1 MTKHRVP
8 PAFQGI
14 ADDILK
20 CVRGRYLI
28 KKLAENIFGVIEL
41 RGFSLACLVAASLV
55 LMVVLPGIGVASDA
69 SGDQNTF
76 SDLISELM
84 SNPKFY
90 ASTLIQFLMGF
101 LLGYFSFKIIK
112 YVIAL
117 LITLVVGSFLSV
129 WSLGD
134 SLNTL
139 LSKLFPEIV
148 NAIPYI
154 TTALQVLGVVIVG
167 PIATG
172 FIIGAIIG
180 FLRR

>member
-1 MTKHRVP
+1 MG
-8 PAFQGI
+8 Q
-14 ADDILK
+14 
-20 CVRGRYLI
+20 CLI
-28 KKLAENIFGVIEL
+28 RKFTENIFGVIEL
-41 RGFSLACLVAASLV
+41 RGFSLACLVAVSLA
-55 LMVVLPGIGVASDA
+55 LMVVLPSVGVASDV

-101 LLGYFSFKIIK
+101 LVGYFSFKIIK

-117 LITLVVGSFLSV
+117 LITLVIGSFLSV

-134 SLNTL
+134 SLSTL
-139 LSKLFPEIV
+139 LSRLFPEIV
-148 NAIPYI
+148 NAMPYI
-154 TTALQVLGVVIVG
+154 ITALQILGVVIVG

-172 FIIGAIIG
+172 FIIGAIVG
-180 FLRR
+180 LLRR

>member
-1 MTKHRVP
+1 M
-8 PAFQGI
+8 
-14 ADDILK
+14 
-20 CVRGRYLI
+20 I
-28 KKLAENIFGVIEL
+28 KL
-41 RGFSLACLVAASLV
+41 RGFSLACLVVVSLV
-55 LMVVLPGIGVASDA
+55 LIAVSARVSVASDA

-76 SDLISELM
+76 SEIISELL

-90 ASTLIQFLMGF
+90 TSTLIQFLMGF
-101 LLGYFSFKIIK
+101 LVGYFSFKIIK

-148 NAIPYI
+148 NAMPYI
-154 TTALQVLGVVIVG
+154 ITALQILGVVIVG

-172 FIIGAIIG
+172 FIVGAIIG
-180 FLRR
+180 LLRR

>member
-1 MTKHRVP
+1 V
-8 PAFQGI
+8 
-14 ADDILK
+14 
-20 CVRGRYLI
+20 LI
-28 KKLAENIFGVIEL
+28 
-41 RGFSLACLVAASLV
+41 
-55 LMVVLPGIGVASDA
+55 VVLPGIGVASDV

-148 NAIPYI
+148 NAMPYI